1 MSISKNEIDL
11 KGTKPNYLRTTKN
24 LYSHFVKGEQLFF
37 SYQTLVAIVNLP
49 SHNLISV
56 NDWSVTTGRHLTWIN
71 PNKDIRLDPE
81 IFEKRARKILKA
93 ENLLTKSSDPLK
105 TIGMVSSLFSI
116 MADDKTEEDQRKTN
130 NQRLRFYAT
139 QPGFIVP
146 EDWDEL
152 TLEHQKERLDKV
164 DSMAL
169 DKNV

>member
-24 LYSHFVKGEQLFF
+24 LYSHFVEDKELFF
-37 SYQTLVAIVNLP
+37 SYQTLVAID
-49 SHNLISV
+49 NLISV

-71 PNKDIRLDPE
+71 PNKEIRVDD
-81 IFEKRARKILKA
+81 FEEQARKILSSMD
-93 ENLLTKSSDPLK
+93 LLVERSDPLK

-146 EDWDEL
+146 EDWDQL

-164 DSMAL
+164 DALAL
-169 DKNV
+169 DKNA

>member
-24 LYSHFVKGEQLFF
+24 LYSHFVEDKELFF
-37 SYQTLVAIVNLP
+37 SYQTLVAID
-49 SHNLISV
+49 NLISV

-93 ENLLTKSSDPLK
+93 ENLLTKRSDPLK
-105 TIGMVSSLFSI
+105 TIGMVSALFSI
-116 MADDKTEEDQRKTN
+116 MGEGEEDLRKTN

-146 EDWDEL
+146 EDWDQL

-164 DSMAL
+164 DALAL
-169 DKNV
+169 DKNA

>member
-24 LYSHFVKGEQLFF
+24 LYSHFVEDKKLFF
-37 SYQTLVAIVNLP
+37 SYQTLVAID
-49 SHNLISV
+49 NLISI
-56 NDWSVTTGRHLTWIN
+56 NDWSVTTGKHLYWIN

-93 ENLLTKSSDPLK
+93 KNLLTKRSDPLK
-105 TIGMVSSLFSI
+105 TVGMVSALFSI

-139 QPGFIVP
+139 QPGIIVP
-146 EDWDEL
+146 EDWDQL
-152 TLEHQKERLDKV
+152 TLENQKERLDKV
-164 DSMAL
+164 DALAL
-169 DKNV
+169 DKNA

>member
-24 LYSHFVKGEQLFF
+24 LYSHFVEDKELFF
-37 SYQTLVAIVNLP
+37 SYQTLVAID
-49 SHNLISV
+49 NLISV
-56 NDWSVTTGRHLTWIN
+56 NDWSRTTGRHLYWIN
-71 PNKDIRLDPE
+71 PDKEIRVND
-81 IFEKRARKILKA
+81 FEEQARKIL
-93 ENLLTKSSDPLK
+93 NSMDLLVERSDPLK

-146 EDWDEL
+146 EDWDQL

-164 DSMAL
+164 DALAL
-169 DKNV
+169 DKDV

>member
-93 ENLLTKSSDPLK
+93 ENLLTKRSDPLK

-116 MADDKTEEDQRKTN
+116 MANDKTEEDQRKTN

-146 EDWDEL
+146 EDWDQL

>member
-24 LYSHFVKGEQLFF
+24 LYSHFVEDKELFF
-37 SYQTLVAIVNLP
+37 SYQTLVAID
-49 SHNLISV
+49 NLISV

-71 PNKDIRLDPE
+71 PNKEIRVDD
-81 IFEKRARKILKA
+81 FEEQARKILSSMDLVV
-93 ENLLTKSSDPLK
+93 ERSDPLK

-146 EDWDEL
+146 EDWDQL
-152 TLEHQKERLDKV
+152 TLEHQKKRLDKV
-164 DSMAL
+164 DALAL
-169 DKNV
+169 DKNA

>member
-1 MSISKNEIDL
+1 MSIKKYEIDL

-24 LYSHFVKGEQLFF
+24 LYSHFVEDKELFF
-37 SYQTLVAIVNLP
+37 SYQTLVAID
-49 SHNLISV
+49 NLISV

-71 PNKDIRLDPE
+71 PNKDIRVND
-81 IFEKRARKILKA
+81 FEEQARKIL
-93 ENLLTKSSDPLK
+93 NSIDLLVERSDPLK

-146 EDWDEL
+146 DDWDQL
-152 TLEHQKERLDKV
+152 TTEHQKERLDKV
-164 DSMAL
+164 DALAL
-169 DKNV
+169 DKNA

>member
-24 LYSHFVKGEQLFF
+24 LYSHFVEDKELFF
-37 SYQTLVAIVNLP
+37 SYQTLVAID
-49 SHNLISV
+49 NLISV

-71 PNKDIRLDPE
+71 PNKEIRVND
-81 IFEKRARKILKA
+81 FEEQARKIL
-93 ENLLTKSSDPLK
+93 NSMDLLVERSDPLK

-116 MADDKTEEDQRKTN
+116 MANDKTEEDQRKTN

-146 EDWDEL
+146 EDWDQL

-164 DSMAL
+164 DALAL
-169 DKNV
+169 DKNA